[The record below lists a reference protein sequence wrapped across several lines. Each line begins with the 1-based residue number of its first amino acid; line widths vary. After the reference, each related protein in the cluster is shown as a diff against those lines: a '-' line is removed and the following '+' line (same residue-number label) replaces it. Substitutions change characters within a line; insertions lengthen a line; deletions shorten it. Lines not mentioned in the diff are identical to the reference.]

1 MKLLNILLE
10 NSEFKQ
16 EEEKLKKDLENNF
29 GKYNYVVNLS
39 SYNQDRNDDDPLK
52 GKGFGKVRF
61 MNKEDIDE
69 NLFNK
74 VVAFLEK
81 IKGYK
86 ITEKTREYDFEPGE
100 RDYFPQIKF
109 NFNLK

>member
-16 EEEKLKKDLENNF
+16 EENILKNDLDKNF
-29 GKYNYVVNLS
+29 GKYNYIVNLS
-39 SYNQDRNDDDPLK
+39 RYNQDRNDDDPLK
-52 GKGFGKVRF
+52 GKGFGKVMF

-81 IKGYK
+81 IKGYE
-86 ITEKTREYDFEPGE
+86 ITGKTKEYDSDPGE